1 MDNITNILLIW
12 SSGTRSGNRGC
23 VTVENQQVDLSHER
37 GPKQNLGAFPDH
49 VVGDA
54 VIRALRV
61 VTEGRNQDPDRELVD
76 RDRDRDRAN
85 PDRVRANPDRS
96 RANRDRDHDHVVRG
110 LGLETVLDRA
120 TVENRQVDPPRG
132 EEQDRTLRR
141 SVRTTNRPADQ
152 SQVLEHVVL
161 GPDENRDP
169 EVAPVTGIV
178 TEASAAID
186 RLPSSKSREQDHDLH
201 HRNEDHAVVLGLCQS
216 HQVVEVALGR
226 ELPPQ
231 IILMSKT

>member
-1 MDNITNILLIW
+1 M
-12 SSGTRSGNRGC
+12 
-23 VTVENQQVDLSHER
+23 
-37 GPKQNLGAFPDH
+37 
-49 VVGDA
+49 
-54 VIRALRV
+54 
-61 VTEGRNQDPDRELVD
+61 TESRNQDPDRELVD

-85 PDRVRANPDRS
+85 QDRVHANPDRSRANPDRS
-96 RANRDRDHDHVVRG
+96 RANRNRDRDHIGRG

-120 TVENRQVDPPRG
+120 TVEDLQVDPPRG
-132 EEQDRTLRR
+132 EEQDRALRR
-141 SVRTTNRPADQ
+141 SARTTNRLADQ
-152 SQVLEHVVL
+152 SQALEHVVL
-161 GPDENRDP
+161 DPDENRDP

-216 HQVVEVALGR
+216 HQVVEAALGR